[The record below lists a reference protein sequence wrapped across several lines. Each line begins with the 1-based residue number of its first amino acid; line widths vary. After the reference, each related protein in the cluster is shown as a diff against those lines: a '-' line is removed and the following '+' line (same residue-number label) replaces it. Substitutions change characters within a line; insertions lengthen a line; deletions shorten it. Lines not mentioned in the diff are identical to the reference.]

1 MAPRAL
7 QGCVCGRESMG
18 WLANGGEP
26 RPGSRG
32 LGEALGVCSP
42 PVQFGQRTLLLTAQ
56 GTCGCAERVKPRRTS
71 LISEGCLDRLPVGAN
86 LCLRLLR

>member
-7 QGCVCGRESMG
+7 QGCVCGRVFMG

-32 LGEALGVCSP
+32 FGEALGVCPP
-42 PVQFGQRTLLLTAQ
+42 PVQFGKRALLLTAQ
-56 GTCGCAERVKPRRTS
+56 GIHGRAERATPRRTS
-71 LISEGCLDRLPVGAN
+71 LKSEGCLDRLPVGAN